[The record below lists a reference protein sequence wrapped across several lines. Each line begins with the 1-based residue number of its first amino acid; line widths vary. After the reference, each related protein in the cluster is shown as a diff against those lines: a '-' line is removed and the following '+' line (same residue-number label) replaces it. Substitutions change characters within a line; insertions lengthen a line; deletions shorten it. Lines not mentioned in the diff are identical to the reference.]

1 MQHDLN
7 STNAN
12 MIRQSQEMHEMS
24 MTSLRAADTLND
36 REIRGSAQG
45 LISVPIQ
52 INGENFMLELDNIQN
67 IDVIDLNEP
76 VKSSENIID
85 QINNDQ
91 PD

>member
-1 MQHDLN
+1 
-7 STNAN
+7 
-12 MIRQSQEMHEMS
+12 MHEMS
-24 MTSLRAADTLND
+24 MTSLRATDTLND